1 MRSQPIGPPS
11 GPRSTQDSPVVIK
24 AMAAWPRLDR
34 RALRRCGDDPK
45 RIANIVIHRT
55 SLPRSVVLQILAAVP
70 MLSREDDEFW
80 FG

>member
-1 MRSQPIGPPS
+1 MRSHALKAPSEPQP
-11 GPRSTQDSPVVIK
+11 TKDSPVVTK

-45 RIANIVIHRT
+45 RIATIVTHRT
-55 SLPRSVVLQILAAVP
+55 SLPRSVVLQILEAAP
-70 MLSREDDEFW
+70 MLSPEDHEFW